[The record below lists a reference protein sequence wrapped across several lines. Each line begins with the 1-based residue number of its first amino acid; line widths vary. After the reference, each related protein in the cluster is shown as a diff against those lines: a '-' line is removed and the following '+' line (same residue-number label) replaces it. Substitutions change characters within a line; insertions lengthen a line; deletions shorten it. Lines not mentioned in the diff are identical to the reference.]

1 MVKMAEPFGKRL
13 ASLRKQAGYS
23 QRSFADAIGISYRMV
38 AYYEAQT
45 TKPPA
50 HLFPVIS
57 DTLGISIDELLGVKT
72 TQSKKTVNRRLLNKL
87 KQIEK
92 LPKRQQQAILDH
104 IDALVERQ
112 DK

>member
-1 MVKMAEPFGKRL
+1 VKTVESFGERL
-13 ASLRKQAGYS
+13 ALLRKHAGYS
-23 QRSFADAIGISYRMV
+23 QRSFAEAIGISYRMV

-57 DTLGISIDELLGVKT
+57 ETLGISVDELLGINST
-72 TQSKKTVNRRLLNKL
+72 INKKSINRRLLNKL

-92 LPKRQQQAILDH
+92 LPRRQQQAILEH